1 MQALLTGRPKLGL
14 GGDQGVRGRYLPLI
28 PPSALASSQMK
39 MQIVPASQKHNLTV
53 SDQLGDFNT
62 LQT

>member
-1 MQALLTGRPKLGL
+1 MWS
-14 GGDQGVRGRYLPLI
+14 RYLSHI
-28 PPSALASSQMK
+28 PPLSLASSQMK